1 MAEMTIRRFNV
12 LSVAK
17 IQGFLAFVIGL
28 LIGVIYGFA
37 FMIFGAA
44 ISSLVPQGQ
53 SQAVGGV
60 GAIVIGLIIMIV
72 VPIFYGVLGFIGG
85 AIAGLVYN
93 LAAGVVG
100 GLKFELE
107 SLAPVYAPPP
117 PQKSALLRILGRRP
131 NLMST

>member
-12 LSVAK
+12 FSVAK

-44 ISSLVPQGQ
+44 ISSLAPQGD
-53 SQAVGGV
+53 SQAMGGV
-60 GAIVIGLIIMIV
+60 GAIVIGLVIMIA
-72 VPIFYGVLGFIGG
+72 VPVLYSIIGFIGG
-85 AIAGLVYN
+85 AIGALVYN

-100 GLKFELE
+100 GVKFELE
-107 SLAPVYAPPP
+107 GVAPAYAPPR
-117 PQKSALLRILGRRP
+117 PQQWRAA
-131 NLMST
+131 

>member
-12 LSVAK
+12 FSVAK

-44 ISSLVPQGQ
+44 ISSLAPQGD
-53 SQAVGGV
+53 SQAMGGV
-60 GAIVIGLIIMIV
+60 GAIVIGLVIMIA
-72 VPIFYGVLGFIGG
+72 VPVLYSIIGFIGG
-85 AIAGLVYN
+85 AIGALVYN

-100 GLKFELE
+100 GVKFDLE
-107 SLAPVYAPPP
+107 GVAPAYAPPP
-117 PQKSALLRILGRRP
+117 PQQWRAA
-131 NLMST
+131 

>member
-12 LSVAK
+12 FSVAK

-28 LIGVIYGFA
+28 LIGVLYGFA

-44 ISSLVPQGQ
+44 ISSLAPQGD
-53 SQAVGGV
+53 SQAMGGV
-60 GAIVIGLIIMIV
+60 GAIVIGLVIMIA
-72 VPIFYGVLGFIGG
+72 VPILYSIIGFIGG
-85 AIAGLVYN
+85 AIGALVYN

-107 SLAPVYAPPP
+107 GVAPAYAPPP
-117 PQKSALLRILGRRP
+117 PQQWRAA
-131 NLMST
+131 

>member
-1 MAEMTIRRFNV
+1 MAEITIRRFNV
-12 LSVAK
+12 FSVAK

-44 ISSLVPQGQ
+44 ISSLAPQGD
-53 SQAVGGV
+53 SQAMGGV
-60 GAIVIGLIIMIV
+60 GAIVIGLVIMIA
-72 VPIFYGVLGFIGG
+72 VPILYSIIGFIGG
-85 AIAGLVYN
+85 AIGALVYN

-107 SLAPVYAPPP
+107 GVAPAYALPP
-117 PQKSALLRILGRRP
+117 PQQWRAA
-131 NLMST
+131 

>member
-12 LSVAK
+12 FSVAK

-44 ISSLVPQGQ
+44 ISSLAPQGD
-53 SQAVGGV
+53 SQAMGGV
-60 GAIVIGLIIMIV
+60 GAIVIGLVIMIA
-72 VPIFYGVLGFIGG
+72 VPILYSILGFIGG
-85 AIAGLVYN
+85 AIGALVYN

-100 GLKFELE
+100 GVKFELE
-107 SLAPVYAPPP
+107 GVAPAYAPPP
-117 PQKSALLRILGRRP
+117 PQQWRAA
-131 NLMST
+131 